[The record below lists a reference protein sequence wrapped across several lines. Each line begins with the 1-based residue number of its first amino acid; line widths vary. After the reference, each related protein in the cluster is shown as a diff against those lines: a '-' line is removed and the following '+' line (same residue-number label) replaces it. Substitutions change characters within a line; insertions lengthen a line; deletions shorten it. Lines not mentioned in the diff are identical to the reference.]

1 MSFLPTLPCVQPLVR
16 DFSSATHYCLE
27 YWDIPLVISLFL
39 VIRASMCLPAPKLSS
54 FDLVRPAGSHSFIS
68 PSDLTA
74 TSPFTLASPRF
85 PATAILYPYSQLF
98 ETSVSDVLWVGVRR
112 PS

>member
-1 MSFLPTLPCVQPLVR
+1 
-16 DFSSATHYCLE
+16 
-27 YWDIPLVISLFL
+27 
-39 VIRASMCLPAPKLSS
+39 MCLSAPKPSS
-54 FDLVRPAGSHSFIS
+54 FDFVRPAGSHSFIS

-74 TSPFTLASPRF
+74 TSPFTLAAPLLS
-85 PATAILYPYSQLF
+85 ATGISFPYSRLS